1 MAASNASRCASKR
14 SRRSLEVVI
23 CFPPK
28 ALDADRLFDEATE
41 DVAALQDQGGE
52 LLAQLEGQAS
62 AAVVQALM
70 GG

>member
-1 MAASNASRCASKR
+1 MKPS
-14 SRRSLEVVI
+14 
-23 CFPPK
+23 
-28 ALDADRLFDEATE
+28 ADRLFDEATE
-41 DVAALQDQGGE
+41 DVAALQEQGGE